1 MSKHLENSVLSTLR
15 RFRISST
22 LAALVYLVLGVMLL
36 FAPETARSFLCS
48 AIALGVTAYG
58 LLNILSFLM
67 SRESGVYA
75 FDLCVGVCAL
85 AFGLFSL
92 INRTFL
98 LDFLFVALGLAG
110 IVGGISSIRRAL
122 SLRSLGYPKLMFP
135 LMPGILMLLLAL
147 SVTIAPDFYGDL
159 MMMVIGLML
168 IVEAVSDLFSLRQLS
183 RLTKNL

>member
-1 MSKHLENSVLSTLR
+1 MSKNSDKSLWGMLR

-22 LAALVYLVLGVMLL
+22 LAALVYLALGIMLL
-36 FAPETARSFLCS
+36 FAPNTARSFLCS

-67 SRESGVYA
+67 SHETGVYA

-92 INRTFL
+92 FNRTFL
-98 LDFLFVALGLAG
+98 LDFLFIVLGLAG
-110 IVGGISSIRRAL
+110 IVGGVSSIRRAL
-122 SLRSLGYPKLMFP
+122 SLRSFGYPKWMFP
-135 LMPGILMLLLAL
+135 LMPGILMLLVAL
-147 SVTIAPDFYGDL
+147 SVTLAPDFYGDL
-159 MMMVIGLML
+159 MMIVIGLML
-168 IVEAVSDLFSLRQLS
+168 IVEAASDLFSLRQLS